1 MGIEEVHRG
10 FWWIN
15 LRKRDHLKDLGVDGS
30 IILQWISGSG
40 MGGMDWIDLAQDR
53 DRRRA
58 LLNAGMGLQIP

>member
-1 MGIEEVHRG
+1 MGIEEVHAG
-10 FWWIN
+10 FWRIN
-15 LRKRDHLKDLGVDGS
+15 LRERDHLEEPGVDGS
-30 IILQWISGSG
+30 IILRRISGSW